1 MRVFL
6 QKDRSNE
13 DRSKERG
20 VQQLRIVD
28 IKIPKSSSSL
38 TTILIIT
45 LRVVGDIYIPI
56 PGTYLHGNYTRSRL
70 SPFLGYIHSSSSAL
84 PGPFHRVL
92 LLPAY
97 FTLCVCHLC
106 IMQCSPHAPFLM
118 HPASFTRI
126 CTFHSCLHLSLM
138 SASFTHVLSA
148 PYISGNYS

>member
-1 MRVFL
+1 MKIEV
-6 QKDRSNE
+6 K
-13 DRSKERG
+13 KRG

-70 SPFLGYIHSSSSAL
+70 SPFHPGSAASCI
-84 PGPFHRVL
+84 FHPMHL
-92 LLPAY
+92 SPLHHAI
-97 FTLCVCHLC
+97 FTSCTF
-106 IMQCSPHAPFLM
+106 PHA
-118 HPASFTRI
+118 SCI
-126 CTFHSCLHLSLM
+126 FHSYLHLSLM

>member
-1 MRVFL
+1 MKIEV
-6 QKDRSNE
+6 K
-13 DRSKERG
+13 KRG

-70 SPFLGYIHSSSSAL
+70 SPFLGYIVHSSSSAL

-97 FTLCVCHLC
+97 FTLC

-118 HPASFTRI
+118 HPASF
-126 CTFHSCLHLSLM
+126 
-138 SASFTHVLSA
+138 
-148 PYISGNYS
+148 